1 MTPSTKPTPALRP
14 RLSLQMILTIVAA
27 AALLIWMLA
36 SPEMLDFLK
45 QALINA
51 TPLALGAYAGIMC
64 ERSGVVNI
72 AIEGMMLIGACIA
85 QLIAQYSFLWLRSAN
100 GNPEPGTAAAQPFA
114 NTALLMGLVVT
125 LLVGAFIGWLHA
137 HVSIRFKA
145 NQIISGTVINILALG
160 VTGWIYQSWML

>member
-1 MTPSTKPTPALRP
+1 MTQSTNPAPALRP
-14 RLSLQMILTIVAA
+14 RLSLHMILTLVAA

-72 AIEGMMLIGACIA
+72 AIDGMMLIGACIA
-85 QLIAQYSFLWLRSAN
+85 QLAAMYVFFWLRQAN
-100 GNPEPGTAAAQPFA
+100 
-114 NTALLMGLVVT
+114 
-125 LLVGAFIGWLHA
+125 
-137 HVSIRFKA
+137 
-145 NQIISGTVINILALG
+145 
-160 VTGWIYQSWML
+160 